1 MISNR
6 LKSLTKYIDSTDKII
21 DIGCDHALLDIY
33 LIKNNIVDN
42 IMVSDVSENALEQ
55 GIENINKY
63 NLNDYIEA
71 RCGNGLEVL
80 DSNDIINTVIISG
93 MGTNTILNIL
103 NNKYLN
109 NINKLVIQSNKDY
122 DLLRKG
128 IVELGFKISAE
139 EVVLDN
145 NKLYLNIVFIRGK
158 ECYSDIEIK
167 YGTNKLIN
175 KKLYYEYLINKY
187 EKIIDKVNDDIKI
200 KLTNEINILN
210 TLLND
215 S

>member
-1 MISNR
+1 
-6 LKSLTKYIDSTDKII
+6 
-21 DIGCDHALLDIY
+21 
-33 LIKNNIVDN
+33 
-42 IMVSDVSENALEQ
+42 
-55 GIENINKY
+55 
-63 NLNDYIEA
+63 
-71 RCGNGLEVL
+71 
-80 DSNDIINTVIISG
+80 
-93 MGTNTILNIL
+93 
-103 NNKYLN
+103 
-109 NINKLVIQSNKDY
+109 
-122 DLLRKG
+122 
-128 IVELGFKISAE
+128 
-139 EVVLDN
+139 
-145 NKLYLNIVFIRGK
+145 LYLNIVFIRGK